1 MLRKLT
7 TTVVVIVAGSLA
19 LASTALARM
28 TAEVGSGAT
37 SSPTTGGGFP
47 WNDVA
52 IGVVLAAAVVASLA
66 GVALYGRTRRRSAAL
81 HA

>member
-7 TTVVVIVAGSLA
+7 ATVAVIVTGSLA
-19 LASTALARM
+19 LASAAFARM
-28 TAEVGSGAT
+28 TTEVGSGTT
-37 SSPTTGGGFP
+37 STTTGGGFP

-52 IGVVLAAAVVASLA
+52 VGVILAAAVVASLA
-66 GVALYGRTRRRSAAL
+66 GIALYGRTRRRGAAL